1 MHQDTGGLCCRAA
14 AAASAYA
21 RSAGGSTQT
30 SAAVAASTVATASAA
45 ASASAAA
52 AASTGSPAG
61 WRAQPLSPA
70 IKCID
75 EDEDMSQSFGIA
87 STCLPHSIQGNSLSN
102 ISQELLCVA
111 CTQLSRPPQRLPPRS
126 PAPPQLWPHQPELR
140 GPRRRRRLPAA
151 PPLPLHPQQQPV
163 WAMNKADLQAGFPAC
178 HVESHAAAQHHT
190 TVCDVA
196 RVAAAASGNATAATA
211 AAVTATAAV
220 RHTLQFIV

>member
-61 WRAQPLSPA
+61 WRKQPLSPA
-70 IKCID
+70 IKYT
-75 EDEDMSQSFGIA
+75 ERTR
-87 STCLPHSIQGNSLSN
+87 TCHNLLALRAHVCHTVSRVALFQN
-102 ISQELLCVA
+102 ISQELLCMA
-111 CTQLSRPPQRLPPRS
+111 CTQLGRPQQRLPPRS
-126 PAPPQLWPHQPELR
+126 PAPPQLWPHQPGLR